1 VWHIYLIDLKMFKFF
16 TTQLLNITTES
27 SGYNSN
33 VDLSIEGMRS
43 QHFGYGIFVFL
54 LIGIA
59 VFCGI
64 IFATIREQ
72 MREGKMRT
80 GEKIMFG
87 AIIMGVVV
95 AIIFGGTQMLNG
107 FLF

>member
-1 VWHIYLIDLKMFKFF
+1 MYKFITSSF
-16 TTQLLNITTES
+16 LNYTTQYNGYSGNI
-27 SGYNSN
+27 
-33 VDLSIEGMRS
+33 DLSIEGMRS
-43 QHFGYGIFVFL
+43 QHFGYAIFVFL

-87 AIIMGVVV
+87 AIIMGVIV

>member
-1 VWHIYLIDLKMFKFF
+1 
-16 TTQLLNITTES
+16 
-27 SGYNSN
+27 
-33 VDLSIEGMRS
+33 MRS

-72 MREGKMRT
+72 MAEGKMRT

-87 AIIMGVVV
+87 AIIIGVLV
-95 AIIFGGTQMLNG
+95 AIIFGGAQMLNG

>member
-1 VWHIYLIDLKMFKFF
+1 MYKFF
-16 TTQLLNITTES
+16 TTYLLNISTQY
-27 SGYNSN
+27 SGYNAN

-43 QHFGYGIFVFL
+43 QKFGYGIFVFL
-54 LIGIA
+54 MVGIA

-95 AIIFGGTQMLNG
+95 AVIFGGAQLLNG

>member
-1 VWHIYLIDLKMFKFF
+1 MYKLI
-16 TTQLLNITTES
+16 TENLLNISTEY
-27 SGYNSN
+27 SGYNGK

-43 QHFGYGIFVFL
+43 QHFGYGVFVFL
-54 LIGIA
+54 MIGVA

-64 IFATIREQ
+64 IYATIREQ
-72 MREGKMRT
+72 AAEGKMRT
-80 GEKIMFG
+80 GEKVMFG

-95 AIIFGGTQMLNG
+95 AIIFGAAQMLNG

>member
-1 VWHIYLIDLKMFKFF
+1 MYKLITGF
-16 TTQLLNITTES
+16 LLTISSEY
-27 SGYNSN
+27 SGYNGK

-72 MREGKMRT
+72 MVEGKMRT

-87 AIIMGVVV
+87 AIIMGVLV
-95 AIIFGGTQMLNG
+95 AIIFGGAQMLNG